1 MSKMFKRIKKWF
13 EDGVWSRGMVLDA
26 VIKGKLTEPEAR
38 EILGEE

>member
-13 EDGVWSRGMVLDA
+13 EDGVWDRGMVLNA
-26 VIKGKLTEPEAR
+26 VTKGKLTEAEAL